1 MSGGCRMAAQCWD
14 TLRRLSHKYKE
25 YVIHNPT
32 GATQL
37 EGAVRMLS
45 YLIAGRFADAHEL
58 SELVYSAS
66 NLLVLLNDGILR
78 KELLKPPTS
87 EGSQQH
93 LLTWLGVLESLE
105 VFIEIGT
112 ARAWGE
118 RVRWAAILLI
128 QLLKACLRVLLLLW
142 YKAGIQSSPPVTPL
156 DREGTLSE
164 TEGGGSEQDSCF
176 VGRRSSKS
184 VRSLSD
190 TPSRR
195 SRFWRSPQIQEGKRR
210 TGAAERDAGTSPL
223 GALGTAAETIHI
235 LRPITHLVSLAAWG
249 QRSWKPWMLA
259 AALDVSSLGLLS
271 DTQNLTR
278 RERAEV
284 RRRTLLLLY
293 YLLRSP
299 FYNQYTETRLFL
311 FLRLL
316 GDYVPGLGLVARPL
330 MDYLP
335 VWQKIYSYNWG

>member
-1 MSGGCRMAAQCWD
+1 MAAQCWD
-14 TLRRLSHKYKE
+14 KLLDLSRRYKE
-25 YVIHNPT
+25 YVVANPT

-45 YLIAGRFADAHEL
+45 YLIAGRLTDSHEL

-78 KELLKPPTS
+78 KELLKAPPVNVS
-87 EGSQQH
+87 RQR

-105 VFIEIGT
+105 VFIEIGV

-118 RVRWAAILLI
+118 RTRWVAILII
-128 QLLKACLRVLLLLW
+128 QLLKAFLRILLLLW
-142 YKAGIQSSPPVTPL
+142 YKSGIQSSPPVSPLNREETP
-156 DREGTLSE
+156 SQ
-164 TEGGGSEQDSCF
+164 TEESCSTDSCF
-176 VGRRSSKS
+176 VGKRSSRA

-190 TPSRR
+190 TPSSR
-195 SRFWRSPQIQEGKRR
+195 SRFWRSPRVTEGNNTR
-210 TGAAERDAGTSPL
+210 TEALDKDGKPTSL
-223 GALGTAAETIHI
+223 GAVGTVAEVIHI
-235 LRPITHLVSLAAWG
+235 LRPLTHLVSLAVWG

-259 AALDVSSLGLLS
+259 AALDVTSLTLLNEIR
-271 DTQNLTR
+271 NLSH
-278 RERAEV
+278 RERGEL

-299 FYNQYTETRLFL
+299 FYNNYTETRLVL
-311 FLRLL
+311 LLRLL
-316 GDYVPGLGLVARPL
+316 GDYVPGVGLVARPL

-335 VWQKIYSYNWG
+335 VWQKIYFYNWG